1 MDYHKPVMLKECIEG
16 LAIKENG
23 IYVDVT
29 FGGGGH
35 SREILKKLKNGY
47 LYAFDQDIDT
57 HSNLSS
63 QNKFKLINANF
74 RHLKHFLRLEGVSK
88 IDGLLADLGV
98 SSHQIDEPKRGFSY
112 RFDTKLDMR
121 MNQRGSLTAFEV
133 VNEYE
138 ESELADIFYLFGEL
152 RNSRRIAS
160 AIVQARSKK
169 TIRTTKELAKI
180 VVVFSPYNKQNQLL
194 ARVFQAVRIEVNQEL
209 EALKEMLL
217 SAVDLLREEGR
228 LAVIS
233 YHSLEDRIVKNLIKK
248 GNFEGVSQKDFYGN
262 PIKEL
267 KEVNKKIL
275 TASDHEVSQ
284 NPRSTSAKL
293 RIASKL

>member
-1 MDYHKPVMLKECIEG
+1 MTYHNPVLLKECIEG
-16 LAIKENG
+16 LKINPNG
-23 IYVDVT
+23 VYVDVT

-57 HSNLSS
+57 HCNLSS

-152 RNSRRIAS
+152 RNCRRIAS
-160 AIVQARSKK
+160 AIIQARSKK
-169 TIRTTKELAKI
+169 TIQTTKELAKI
-180 VVVFSPYNKQNQLL
+180 VAVFTPYNKRNQFL
-194 ARVFQAVRIEVNQEL
+194 ARVFQAIRIEVNQEL

-217 SAVDLLREEGR
+217 SAVGLLREEGR
-228 LAVIS
+228 LVVIS

-248 GNFEGVSQKDFYGN
+248 GNFEGILQKDFYGN

-275 TASDHEVSQ
+275 TASDQEVSE
-284 NPRSTSAKL
+284 NSRSTSAKL